1 MENFALHVLKGEA
14 LLAPGSDGIN
24 GVNLANAIL
33 LSSWLGREVENPVDE
48 DVYLAELNKKIA
60 EEGKFPTR

>member
-1 MENFALHVLKGEA
+1 MH
-14 LLAPGSDGIN
+14 
-24 GVNLANAIL
+24 
-33 LSSWLGREVENPVDE
+33 GREVENPVDE